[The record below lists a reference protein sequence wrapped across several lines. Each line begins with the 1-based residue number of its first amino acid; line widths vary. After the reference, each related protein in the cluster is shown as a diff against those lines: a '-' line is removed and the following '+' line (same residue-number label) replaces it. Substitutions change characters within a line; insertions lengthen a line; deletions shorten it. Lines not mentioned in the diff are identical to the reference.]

1 MPVAAPKARH
11 PRPSGETKLICGVEI
26 LLATPSILS
35 GEAALEVS
43 LRGETSL
50 HLVLEHRG
58 GVVYHQTASTT
69 GERQPNP
76 TLTTVPAGGGL
87 CGCPDILPGGHLGL
101 PSPLWR
107 TFSGIRAR
115 RRRELSPAAP
125 PTIPSQ

>member
-1 MPVAAPKARH
+1 MPVAAPSATN
-11 PRPSGETKLICGVEI
+11 PRPSRETKLIGGVEI
-26 LLATPSILS
+26 LLATFHS
-35 GEAALEVS
+35 ER
-43 LRGETSL
+43 RGGAGGLTSRRDL
-50 HLVLEHRG
+50 PTPRFGPQG
-58 GVVYHQTASTT
+58 GVVYDQTASTT

-76 TLTTVPAGGGL
+76 TLTTIPADGGL

-115 RRRELSPAAP
+115 RRRQLPPAAH